1 MEYEKLKEWIEAL
14 EESNPNN
21 ERLKIYVGD
30 IKATLQK
37 DFDDW
42 TMNKVEGFLNSLVK
56 WDTAAI
62 RSDEL
67 ERINY
72 QEATAGTLL
81 ENFRNPRNIQKF
93 RESYPSFSKEK
104 EKEVIAELE
113 ESEEE
118 EKRPV
123 ALLDVDHT
131 LLFDSEF
138 NETLLKSLKKK
149 EIRDIYLFTDMR
161 FGRLNVKDRMDLVEH
176 LQEKGFTVHG
186 VITPVDLVWNQLSA
200 ENAEEFEKWISTSD
214 FKGRFQ
220 GPAFEQLITD
230 KENIERMP
238 FLKKVNTYNPSQ
250 NTPGASYQEAV
261 RAYRSI
267 PESAREDAQLP
278 GNMLTRSSY
287 AKVFSDH
294 LAEQLGYA
302 SLEKHTGHTKGLLL
316 DFFLHHKPDW
326 VSSIIIADDNKGV
339 IEAVEEYKEMKA
351 SEIPITAIEVTSY
364 DMDVK
369 FYDQRIK
376 AHLEK
381 DPDFSMSD
389 VETKTLNEE
398 VSKDIAN
405 IKLQIDSQIKKL
417 NRSKY
422 NLLLNSPEAKIEALK
437 LLKEFLDNP
446 SEKAPDATTIADL
459 VTEWKDSQSFKN
471 SKTEEQVQTKEVL
484 RQHRNLFFNERR
496 NKSTSTEDF
505 VTSLLD
511 KYKDI
516 ELYEQSSKHHL
527 K

>member
-1 MEYEKLKEWIEAL
+1 MKYQKLIEWIEAL

-30 IKATLQK
+30 IKTTLQK
-37 DFDDW
+37 NFDDF
-42 TMNKVEGFLNSLVK
+42 TMNKVESFLSSLIK
-56 WDTAAI
+56 LDTSAI
-62 RSDEL
+62 SSDEL

-72 QEATAGTLL
+72 PAATAGMLL
-81 ENFRNPRNIQKF
+81 ENFRNPHNIQEF
-93 RESYPSFSKEK
+93 RESYPSFSK

-131 LLFDSEF
+131 LLFDNEF
-138 NETLLKSLKKK
+138 NETLLKSLKKNG
-149 EIRDIYLFTDMR
+149 IRDIYLFTDMR
-161 FGRLNVKDRMDLVEH
+161 FGRLNVKDRMDLVES

-200 ENAEEFEKWISTSD
+200 ENAEEFEKWISTSG

-230 KENIERMP
+230 EENIERMP

-267 PESAREDAQLP
+267 PESAREDEPLP

-339 IEAVEEYKEMKA
+339 IEAVEEYKEKQA
-351 SEIPITAIEVTSY
+351 PEIPITTIEVTSH
-364 DMDVK
+364 DMDAK
-369 FYDQRIK
+369 FYGQRIK
-376 AHLEK
+376 SHLEK
-381 DPDFSMSD
+381 DPDFSMS
-389 VETKTLNEE
+389 ENKTLNEE
-398 VSKDIAN
+398 FTQDIAA
-405 IKLQIDSQIKKL
+405 IKHQIDDQIKKL
-417 NRSKY
+417 KRSKY
-422 NLLLNSPEAKIEALK
+422 NLFLSSPEAKIEALK

-446 SEKAPDATTIADL
+446 NEKAPEATTIDEL
-459 VTEWKDSQSFKN
+459 VTEWKNSPSFKN
-471 SKTEEQVQTKEVL
+471 SKTEERVQTTEVL
-484 RQHRNLFFNERR
+484 TQHRNLFFNEHRS
-496 NKSTSTEDF
+496 KPTSTEGF
-505 VTSLLD
+505 VTGLLN
-511 KYKDI
+511 KYGDV